1 MRVPFDPGGP
11 MSISQPHLHAP
22 LAGTPPHTVQQREEW
37 FRAVFEGSAL
47 GIVVVDLQG
56 RVMEA
61 NAAFQRMVSLPVDE
75 LRRIPFVRLGHPDD
89 REHDA
94 TLFRRLV
101 DGRLSSYQLELRYL
115 RADGGTFP
123 ARLTTSLVRDD
134 DGRPRFCVAMLDDLT
149 QRTRAEAERDGLEE
163 RLRHLALHDPLTGL
177 PNRVLLGER
186 MRAAVDSLAHEPGA
200 RCALLFLDLDRFKN
214 VNDSLGHGVGDELL
228 RQVAARL
235 AGCAGPADTVARFG
249 GDEFIIF
256 LPRAG
261 GREHALAV
269 AGQVRKALEAPLQL
283 GSYQAYT
290 SATIGIALADGPG
303 GSPDELLRNADMA
316 MYHAKAVGSV
326 LAVFDGAMHRAVL
339 ERLGLE
345 TDLRAALAGEE
356 LGLAFQ
362 PIVELATGAVVG
374 AEALVRWDH
383 PLHGHVSPQRF
394 VSLAEDTGLI
404 GALGAW
410 VMGEAARQ
418 LAQWRA
424 ELPGAAGLEVS
435 VNVSPRQLRDPGL
448 VDAVATTLG
457 EHGLPPAA
465 LKLELTESSLVEDP
479 DTAAGVLRA
488 LKRREVQVYL
498 DDFGTG
504 YSSLSSL
511 HRLPLDALKIDRSFV
526 SEMDGSSTGAYRGAE
541 IVRTIVAMARSLGVR
556 VVAEGVETREQLAAL
571 RALGC
576 DYAQG
581 FLISPPLSA
590 SDFEAAF
597 LRGDTPFTWADPPR
611 RA

>member
-1 MRVPFDPGGP
+1 MPISHPHPHVPPPD
-11 MSISQPHLHAP
+11 A
-22 LAGTPPHTVQQREEW
+22 PPHTLQQREEW

-47 GIVVVDLQG
+47 GIAVVDLEG
-56 RVMEA
+56 HVVEA

-75 LRRIPFVRLGHPDD
+75 LRRIPFVTLGHPDD

-94 TLFRRLV
+94 ALFRRLV
-101 DGRLSSYQLELRYL
+101 AGRLSSYQLELRYL

-123 ARLTTSLVRDD
+123 ARLTTSLVRDA
-134 DGRPRFCVAMLDDLT
+134 DGGPRFCVAMVDDLT

-177 PNRVLLGER
+177 PNRVLLAER

-228 RQVAARL
+228 RQVAGRL
-235 AGCAGPADTVARFG
+235 AACAGPADTVARFG

-256 LPRAG
+256 LPRAT

-269 AGQVRKALEAPLQL
+269 AAEVRKALEAPLEL

-290 SATIGIALADGPG
+290 TATIGIALAEGAG

-316 MYHAKAVGSV
+316 MYHAKAAGNV
-326 LAVFDGAMHRAVL
+326 LAVFDGAMHRAVV
-339 ERLGLE
+339 ERLGME
-345 TDLRAALAGEE
+345 TDLRAALAREE

-374 AEALVRWDH
+374 AEALVRWEH

-404 GALGAW
+404 GTLGAW
-410 VMGEAARQ
+410 VLGEAARQ
-418 LAQWRA
+418 LAEWRA
-424 ELPGAAGLEVS
+424 ELPAAAGLEVS

-457 EHGLPPAA
+457 DHGLPPAA

-479 DTAAGVLRA
+479 ATAAGVLRA

-581 FLISPPLSA
+581 FLISPPLPPA
-590 SDFEAAF
+590 AFEAAF
-597 LRGDTPFTWADPPR
+597 LRGDTPFTWADPQR
-611 RA
+611 RD

>member
-1 MRVPFDPGGP
+1 
-11 MSISQPHLHAP
+11 MSISQPHPVMDPHGDLLHT
-22 LAGTPPHTVQQREEW
+22 LRNREEW

-47 GIVVVDLQG
+47 GTAVVDVDG
-56 RVMEA
+56 TFIEA
-61 NAAFQRMVSLPVDE
+61 NAALRRMAGAAGDE
-75 LRRIPFVRLGHPDD
+75 LRGIAFLSMVHPDD
-89 REHDA
+89 RDHHA
-94 TLFRRLV
+94 ALFHRLAA
-101 DGRLSSYQLELRYL
+101 GRLPSYQAELRWL
-115 RADGGTFP
+115 RAGGGTFP
-123 ARLTTSLVRDD
+123 VRLTVSLVRDG
-134 DGRPRFCVAMLDDLT
+134 DGRPRFCVAMAEDLT
-149 QRTRAEAERDGLEE
+149 QRTRAEAERDGLEV

-177 PNRVLLGER
+177 PNRVLLAER
-186 MRAAVDSLAHEPGA
+186 MRAAVDALAQEPGA
-200 RCALLFLDLDRFKN
+200 RCAVLFLDLDRFKN

-228 RQVAARL
+228 RQVAGRL
-235 AGCAGPADTVARFG
+235 ASCAGPADTVARFG

-256 LPRAG
+256 LPRAA
-261 GREHALAV
+261 GREEALDVADRVRQALATP
-269 AGQVRKALEAPLQL
+269 LEL
-283 GSYQAYT
+283 GGYRAWT
-290 SATIGIALADGPG
+290 SATIGIALADGAG

-316 MYHAKAVGSV
+316 MYHAKAGGHAR
-326 LAVFDGAMHRAVL
+326 AVFDGFMHRAVL
-339 ERLGLE
+339 ERLGME
-345 TDLRAALAGEE
+345 TDLRGALARQE

-362 PIVELATGAVVG
+362 PIVELSTGAVVG

-383 PLHGHVSPQRF
+383 PLHGPVSPQRF

-418 LAQWRA
+418 LAEWRA
-424 ELPGAAGLEVS
+424 ELPAAAGLEVS
-435 VNVSPRQLRDPGL
+435 VNVSPWQLREPGL
-448 VDAVATTLG
+448 VDAVADTLG

-479 DTAAGVLRA
+479 ATAAGVLRA
-488 LKRREVQVYL
+488 LKRRQVQVYL

-526 SEMDGSSTGAYRGAE
+526 GEMDGASTGAHRGAE

-581 FLISPPLSA
+581 FLISPPLPA
-590 SDFEAAF
+590 AEFEAAF
-597 LRGDTPFTWADPPR
+597 LRGDTRYTWIEPHRPG
-611 RA
+611 

>member
-1 MRVPFDPGGP
+1 MPT
-11 MSISQPHLHAP
+11 SQPNLHAHAHHE
-22 LAGTPPHTVQQREEW
+22 LPHTPQQREEW
-37 FRAVFEGSAL
+37 CRAVFEGSAM
-47 GIVVVDLQG
+47 GIAAVDLEG
-56 RVMEA
+56 RVVEV
-61 NAAFQRMVSLPVDE
+61 NAAFQRLLGVGHGE
-75 LRRIPFVRLGHPDD
+75 LRHVPFGSLDHPDD
-89 REHDA
+89 REHA
-94 TLFRRLV
+94 AALFRRLV
-101 DGRLSSYQLELRYL
+101 AGRLSSYQLELRYL
-115 RADGGTFP
+115 SGDGAAFP
-123 ARLTTSLVRDD
+123 VRLTVSMVRDA
-134 DGRPRFCVAMLDDLT
+134 DGRPRFCVAMADDLT
-149 QRTRAEAERDGLEE
+149 QRTRALAERDGLEE

-177 PNRVLLGER
+177 PNRVLLADR
-186 MRAAVDSLAHEPGA
+186 MRAALDTLAQEPGA
-200 RCALLFLDLDRFKN
+200 RCAVLFLDLDRFKN

-228 RQVAARL
+228 RQVAGRL
-235 AGCAGPADTVARFG
+235 ASCAGPADTVARFG

-256 LPRAG
+256 LPRAA
-261 GREHALAV
+261 GRDHALAV
-269 AGQVRKALEAPLQL
+269 ADQVRQALEAPLEL
-283 GSYQAYT
+283 GSYRTYT
-290 SATIGIALADGPG
+290 TATIGIALADGAG

-326 LAVFDGAMHRAVL
+326 RAVFDGAMHRAVL
-339 ERLGLE
+339 ERLGME
-345 TDLRAALAGEE
+345 TDLRAALARQE
-356 LGLAFQ
+356 LGLAYQ
-362 PIVELATGAVVG
+362 PIVELSTGAVVG

-404 GALGAW
+404 GTLGAW

-418 LAQWRA
+418 LAEWRA
-424 ELPGAAGLEVS
+424 ELPAAAGLEVS
-435 VNVSPRQLRDPGL
+435 VNVSPWQLREPGL
-448 VDAVATTLG
+448 VDAVAETLG

-479 DTAAGVLRA
+479 TTAAGVLRA
-488 LKRREVQVYL
+488 LKRRQVQVYL

-526 SEMDGSSTGAYRGAE
+526 SEMDGASTGAYRGAE

-590 SDFEAAF
+590 ADFASAF
-597 LRGDTPFTWADPPR
+597 LRGDTRFTWGDPPR
-611 RA
+611 PV

>member
-1 MRVPFDPGGP
+1 
-11 MSISQPHLHAP
+11 MSIPQPPSLTHAP
-22 LAGTPPHTVQQREEW
+22 PHDPLPHTPRQREEW

-47 GIVVVDLQG
+47 GIAVVDLRGQ
-56 RVMEA
+56 VLEA
-61 NAAFQRMVSLPVDE
+61 NAAFQRLVGLPADD
-75 LRRIPFVRLGHPDD
+75 LRRIPFGALHHPDD
-89 REHDA
+89 REHA
-94 TLFRRLV
+94 AVLFHRLV
-101 DGRLSSYQLELRYL
+101 AGQLASYQLELRYL
-115 RADGGTFP
+115 CAGGAAFP
-123 ARLTTSLVRDD
+123 ARLTVSLVRDD
-134 DGRPRFCVAMLDDLT
+134 GGPRFCVAMLDDLT
-149 QRTRAEAERDGLEE
+149 RRTRAEAERDGLEE

-177 PNRVLLGER
+177 PNRVLLAER
-186 MRAAVDSLAHEPGA
+186 MRAALDSLGQEPGA
-200 RCALLFLDLDRFKN
+200 RCAVLFLDLDRFKN

-228 RQVAARL
+228 RQVAGRL
-235 AGCAGPADTVARFG
+235 ASCAGPADTVARFG

-256 LPRAG
+256 LPRAE

-269 AGQVRKALEAPLQL
+269 ADQVREALEAPLEL
-283 GSYQAYT
+283 GSYRTYT
-290 SATIGIALADGPG
+290 TATIGIALAEGAG

-316 MYHAKAVGSV
+316 MYHAKAVGSTR
-326 LAVFDGAMHRAVL
+326 AVFDGAMHRAVL
-339 ERLGLE
+339 ERLGME
-345 TDLRAALAGEE
+345 TDLRAALARQE

-362 PIVELATGAVVG
+362 PIVALATGAVVG

-418 LAQWRA
+418 LAEWRA

-435 VNVSPRQLRDPGL
+435 VNVSPWQLREPGL

-479 DTAAGVLRA
+479 ATAAGVLRA
-488 LKRREVQVYL
+488 LKRRQVQVYL

-526 SEMDGSSTGAYRGAE
+526 GEMDGASTGAHRGAE

-581 FLISPPLSA
+581 FLISPPLPA
-590 SDFEAAF
+590 HEFEATF
-597 LRGDTPFTWADPPR
+597 LRGDTPFTWRDR
-611 RA
+611 VG

>member
-1 MRVPFDPGGP
+1 MP
-11 MSISQPHLHAP
+11 ISQPLLHAP
-22 LAGTPPHTVQQREEW
+22 PHAELPPNTLQQREEW

-47 GIVVVDLQG
+47 GIAVVDLEG
-56 RVMEA
+56 HVMEA
-61 NAAFQRMVSLPVDE
+61 NAAFQRMVGLPLDA
-75 LRRIPFVRLGHPDD
+75 LRRIPFVTLGHPDERD
-89 REHDA
+89 HGA
-94 TLFRRLV
+94 SLYHRLV
-101 DGRLSSYQLELRYL
+101 TGRLSSYQLELRYL

-134 DGRPRFCVAMLDDLT
+134 GGLPRFCVAMVDDLT

-177 PNRVLLGER
+177 PNRVLLAER
-186 MRAAVDSLAHEPGA
+186 MRAAVDGLAHEPGA
-200 RCALLFLDLDRFKN
+200 RCAVLFLDLDRFKN

-228 RQVAARL
+228 RQVAGRL
-235 AGCAGPADTVARFG
+235 AACAGPADTVARFG

-256 LPRAG
+256 LPRAA

-269 AGQVRKALEAPLQL
+269 ADQVRKALEAPLEL

-290 SATIGIALADGPG
+290 TATIGIALADGAG
-303 GSPDELLRNADMA
+303 TPDELLRNADMA

-326 LAVFDGAMHRAVL
+326 LAVFDGAMHHAVM

-345 TDLRAALAGEE
+345 TDLRAALAREE
-356 LGLAFQ
+356 LQLAFQ
-362 PIVELATGAVVG
+362 PIVALATGAVVG

-418 LAQWRA
+418 LAAWRA

-448 VDAVATTLG
+448 VEAVASTLG

-479 DTAAGVLRA
+479 VTAAGVLRA

-581 FLISPPLSA
+581 FLISPPLPA
-590 SDFEAAF
+590 GEFEAAF
-597 LRGDTPFTWADPPR
+597 LRGATPFTWGDPHRP
-611 RA
+611 A